1 MTDLERMTKLSLQCK
16 EMNRYLCEQ
25 DEKIRSF
32 SYGARRGECT
42 DDELVAMCEENQRT
56 GITMGVLKNNAKY
69 FMARGCMAKLAEII
83 KKYDGKPLGE
93 KTKDKIYDEFKR
105 ETGCY
110 MYLSRDYNGKASNYL
125 VIHNEYKV
133 EVYANNTLQFV
144 NKDNK
149 IIAEN
154 FLEGNWHC
162 RAKLVND
169 VEGYVNKLYELHNNL
184 YYASKQL
191 EKCAAE
197 YESFRD
203 SIDGNVKYTHTRAY
217 VSHDIQWEII

>member
-16 EMNRYLCEQ
+16 EMIRYLREQ

-93 KTKDKIYDEFKR
+93 KRKIKSMMNSSGKLDVICTCRATITE
-105 ETGCY
+105 
-110 MYLSRDYNGKASNYL
+110 KASNYL

-203 SIDGNVKYTHTRAY
+203 SIDGNVEYTHTRAY
-217 VSHDIQWEII
+217 VNNEIKWKLY